1 MTAGGFRHPQGVE
14 KVMSRSAINSKIGRP
29 ADQRSAGS
37 DHLVDYICG
46 NCDTMLLHAVDD
58 LKQNLLIV
66 CTKCGAHNSTDTR
79 AT

>member
-1 MTAGGFRHPQGVE
+1 MTPDGSRHPQSVE
-14 KVMSRSAINSKIGRP
+14 KEMTRVIDSTIGRP
-29 ADQRSAGS
+29 AGRRSAGS

-46 NCDTMLLHAVDD
+46 NCDTVLLHAVDD

-66 CTKCGAHNSTDTR
+66 CTACGAHNSTDTR

>member
-1 MTAGGFRHPQGVE
+1 MTADGSRDPQPVE
-14 KVMSRSAINSKIGRP
+14 KEMTRSVIDSTIDRP
-29 ADQRSAGS
+29 AGQRSAGS

-46 NCDTMLLHAVDD
+46 NCDTVLLHAVED

-66 CTKCGAHNSTDTR
+66 CTECGAHNSTDTR

>member
-1 MTAGGFRHPQGVE
+1 MT
-14 KVMSRSAINSKIGRP
+14 RSVINRSIDSL
-29 ADQRSAGS
+29 ADQRFAGP

-46 NCDTMLLHAVDD
+46 NCNTVLLHAVDN

-66 CTKCGAHNSTDTR
+66 CTECGAHNSTDAP